1 MKSCLAT
8 DTEVCI
14 AEWVDMPKGKPMTC
28 PFLKLSAGKRE
39 EMKFTFDVS
48 KCDKLSDALLQNND
62 I

>member
-14 AEWVDMPKGKPMTC
+14 TEWVDMPKGKPMTC
-28 PFLKLSAGKRE
+28 LFLKLSSGKRE